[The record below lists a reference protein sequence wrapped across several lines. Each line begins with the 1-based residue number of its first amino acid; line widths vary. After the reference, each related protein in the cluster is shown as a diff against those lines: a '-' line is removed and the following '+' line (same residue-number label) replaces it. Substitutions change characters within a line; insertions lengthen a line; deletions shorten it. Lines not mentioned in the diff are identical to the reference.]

1 MTSTPSLAHVEA
13 HRRAVELIGA
23 ATARDEAGVV
33 HVLGQVPAEQTWAL
47 LTALAQLVEHAIAW
61 PADRPVSAF
70 LAAASSD
77 LDIAE
82 ARAKSSGNPPS

>member
-1 MTSTPSLAHVEA
+1 MTTTPNLAHFDV

-23 ATARDEAGVV
+23 ATAHDDAGII
-33 HVLGQVPAEQTWAL
+33 HVLGQVPATQLVTF
-47 LTALAQLVEHAIAW
+47 LTALGQLVGHAVAW
-61 PADRPVSAF
+61 PANRPVSEF

-77 LDIAE
+77 LDAAE